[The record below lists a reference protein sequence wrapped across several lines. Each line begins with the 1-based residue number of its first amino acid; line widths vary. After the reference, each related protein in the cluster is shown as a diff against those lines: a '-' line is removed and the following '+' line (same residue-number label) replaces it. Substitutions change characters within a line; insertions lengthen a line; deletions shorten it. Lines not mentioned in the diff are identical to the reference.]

1 MLCRG
6 LSEWEATICAREQS
20 TELLFSLVSGVSSP
34 PGEDI
39 LVPGLDTFSKISS
52 SCSSRSGVRGP
63 SSSMVN
69 SGWVMKLWM
78 EFWFLGFWM
87 LSWRELWNALT
98 TLIYT
103 RGRKRRV
110 RKRSGE
116 NWSAEQ
122 GTGWFDVRNK
132 AQLQNTTA
140 PQPKPKAWEEIMKHQ
155 NITWLKFQAL
165 RWGGESEQRQT
176 TRIFQSC
183 IRKSRKP
190 KAKLAFPNNLL
201 SKLNRKQ
208 KDSLVLLGGRQGHW
222 K

>member
-1 MLCRG
+1 MRVHTYLGAADTMVKTPVITLLMGQMKRETGKAGMGSREVHTDVSRLCRG
-6 LSEWEATICAREQS
+6 LSEWEATICTWQQS
-20 TELLFSLVSGVSSP
+20 TELLFLLVCGVTSP
-34 PGEDI
+34 SGEDV

-78 EFWFLGFWM
+78 EFWFLGFCR

-122 GTGWFDVRNK
+122 GTGWFDDRNK
-132 AQLQNTTA
+132 AQTTEHYC
-140 PQPKPKAWEEIMKHQ
+140 P
-155 NITWLKFQAL
+155 TT
-165 RWGGESEQRQT
+165 QT
-176 TRIFQSC
+176 
-183 IRKSRKP
+183 KSMRRDHETP
-190 KAKLAFPNNLL
+190 EHH
-201 SKLNRKQ
+201 
-208 KDSLVLLGGRQGHW
+208 VT
-222 K
+222 